1 MSFAGGLP
9 YDSTPPPEDPSTSGA
24 GAMDQ
29 PLTDDPLDRPLD
41 DYRPP
46 VPDHVKELMGRMGQG
61 KVYLLEDSPAIIH
74 VDAEA
79 KIRGDPRIAALAE
92 QLDEQDP
99 TSWLEDVTRAAP
111 SPVRTTAL
119 FVRSDLIKHL
129 STSKVFSWCTGLGA
143 SVMGIE
149 WLNDTTLNLVFSTAA
164 DALLALSLL
173 SKAGF
178 DPSAGDDPLEERSAH
193 SIPISLLP
201 QAPLDPSESQAGAEL
216 LAPSSGA
223 SEENGIRRKGR
234 GNFSSGAGS
243 RAFGEM
249 ESERLAPVERENE
262 WNLAEGV
269 DPHARITIRF
279 ATEADKKLRAQ
290 AKESQWYAKHGRQAG
305 KEIASSS
312 REFTRRRANDE
323 PISWEGRGSGEGSE
337 FARRIGRERRE
348 QYPRRDDRERNGSGH
363 GSGGGG
369 GRDRG
374 RRTAEDLDLELERMA
389 RRRGAGAGD
398 GEEGGAEGG
407 MDVDMDMDADREERR
422 YGARDGRGGQR
433 ERRGKEDLD
442 KGELGATQRGVTAS
456 RNGLAVVDSEQLLT
470 FAELDDMFAA
480 RAPAA

>member
-9 YDSTPPPEDPSTSGA
+9 YESTPPPEDPSTSGA
-24 GAMDQ
+24 GPGPAVAAMDQ

-46 VPDHVKELMGRMGQG
+46 VPDHG

-111 SPVRTTAL
+111 SPVRSTAL

-129 STSKVFSWCTGLGA
+129 STSKVFSWCTSLGA

-149 WLNDTTLNLVFSTAA
+149 WLNDTTLNLVFSTSA

-279 ATEADKKLRAQ
+279 ATEADKKFRAQ

-348 QYPRRDDRERNGSGH
+348 QYPRRDDRDRNGNGN
-363 GSGGGG
+363 GK
-369 GRDRG
+369 
-374 RRTAEDLDLELERMA
+374 DLDLELERMA
-389 RRRGAGAGD
+389 RRRGAGAGE

-407 MDVDMDMDADREERR
+407 MDVDMDMDVDREERR
-422 YGARDGRGGQR
+422 YGARDRRGGQR

-442 KGELGATQRGVTAS
+442 K
-456 RNGLAVVDSEQLLT
+456 
-470 FAELDDMFAA
+470 ELDDMFAA